1 MMEMDSRKLIRNFA
15 IELVVYGVLVVVYFL
30 LVLRWLGDW
39 LTSLYENDLRIYAIV
54 ALVLI
59 VVQGVLFEKVTT
71 FLIERLG
78 LERLE

>member
-15 IELVVYGVLVVVYFL
+15 IELVVYGVLVAVYFL